1 MTDAA
6 FKQATKKFQRIA
18 LRAAAAGFMASV
30 ALISLKFLFA
40 QVAPTSASLQSSM
53 EAAYMFLWPSAV
65 LLLGAQT
72 AQGGVVLFLFS
83 ACLNAGYF
91 VFATMLLAAALEK
104 FRSRIHVPAKV
115 AVTRRAANARLNDR
129 VRSSRSAA

>member
-1 MTDAA
+1 MSSQT
-6 FKQATKKFQRIA
+6 FQQATDKFQRMA
-18 LRAAAAGFMASV
+18 FRAAAAGFTASL

-53 EAAYMFLWPSAV
+53 EAAYLFLWPSAV

-72 AQGGVVLFLFS
+72 AHGGVVLFLLS

-91 VFATMLLAAALEK
+91 VFATMLVAAALERL
-104 FRSRIHVPAKV
+104 RSRARIPARVV
-115 AVTRRAANARLNDR
+115 ATRRSANSRLNDR